1 MILISLIYIVD
12 YAANEK
18 YAFEM
23 FAFYNKTSEENKIDK
38 MLDDEKFNLFLD
50 ISI

>member
-18 YAFEM
+18 YSFEI
-23 FAFYNKTSEENKIDK
+23 FSFYNNTSDENKIDK